1 MISSINM
8 SIRVLVVSDTR
19 SSGDAKDTAGPKLME
34 KLHVLFPYAEVA
46 CNTIPDDKAEI
57 KSYLQKYAKQDI
69 DVVFTTGGTGFSPR
83 DVTPEATREV
93 IEKEAP
99 GLATAMMFRSLAKTE
114 MAMLSRA
121 VCGVASKTL
130 IVNLPGSPK
139 GALEC
144 LDFIKEAI
152 PHAVNCINDR
162 KEEVARE
169 HITISQQPVAQPQEQ
184 SSASKEAREDVT
196 ISQQPGAQLQEQSSP
211 SRVKVN
217 KVAARNRESPYP
229 MVEEKDASDVIIKH
243 CMPIHETD
251 TVPFEESFGRV
262 LAENVCTP
270 EPIPAFRASIKDGYA
285 VKSADGMGKR
295 TVKQKAIAGDK
306 PIEDELQHGEAVRIS
321 TGAPVPP
328 GADAVVQVEDTKLL
342 QASEDGS
349 EEIAIEILKEPKAG
363 QDIRDIGSE
372 VAKDSVVL
380 HKYDRIDAAHIGI
393 MAQLGKL
400 EVKVVRRPAV
410 GILSTGNEIKEPWE
424 RIQPGQIRDSNRYTL
439 KHMLRKFGF
448 HSMDCGIVKDD
459 PNVVKQAL
467 EKAFEQ
473 NEYVITTG
481 GASMGEFDVVKRV
494 LEVDFDARIHFGRV
508 NMKPGKPT
516 SFATL
521 VYKGKLKK
529 VFCLPGNPASCSVCC
544 LLFVI
549 PALRY
554 VENQRDYKFPMI
566 RADVPEKVPNSDARP
581 DYRRVTVEAK
591 DGIISAYSNGNQISS
606 NLNSVCNANGLA
618 IIQPQSTIPQR
629 PIHSPFGT
637 TYVSEVPLE
646 QVIVLFDN
654 IYEY

>member
-57 KSYLQKYAKQDI
+57 KSYLQN
-69 DVVFTTGGTGFSPR
+69 PR

-130 IVNLPGSPK
+130 IVNLP
-139 GALEC
+139 
-144 LDFIKEAI
+144 
-152 PHAVNCINDR
+152 
-162 KEEVARE
+162 
-169 HITISQQPVAQPQEQ
+169 
-184 SSASKEAREDVT
+184 
-196 ISQQPGAQLQEQSSP
+196 
-211 SRVKVN
+211 
-217 KVAARNRESPYP
+217 ARNRESPYP

-285 VKSADGMGKR
+285 VKSAD
-295 TVKQKAIAGDK
+295 
-306 PIEDELQHGEAVRIS
+306 
-321 TGAPVPP
+321 GAPVPP

-400 EVKVVRRPAV
+400 E
-410 GILSTGNEIKEPWE
+410 EPWE

-481 GASMGEFDVVKRV
+481 GASMGEFDVVKR
-494 LEVDFDARIHFGRV
+494 
-508 NMKPGKPT
+508 
-516 SFATL
+516 
-521 VYKGKLKK
+521 KLKK

-606 NLNSVCNANGLA
+606 NLNSPSGLRYMLHQNADMVASFMTFAFNF
-618 IIQPQSTIPQR
+618 ITIEIDWEVENVERDIQKYLNPKPYLGFHQFEKKINELVEDIKTNIYLTATEEKTGRERWRDFLIDLYNQLKQR
-629 PIHSPFGT
+629 
-637 TYVSEVPLE
+637 L
-646 QVIVLFDN
+646 LDN
-654 IYEY
+654 IKHLEKISLISVQNVLKQQKDNERVLSLLQNLKMPENII